1 MTQVL
6 FRASLYNH
14 STEGMI
20 VLRGKEYKEEKERDG
35 LRERNMKCSRKYGF
49 LTQPSICL
57 SCGKTSFF
65 KTFKKHLSFKI
76 IFYNIFKLL

>member
-1 MTQVL
+1 
-6 FRASLYNH
+6 
-14 STEGMI
+14 MI